1 MKKIISMFLMTI
13 ASVLAIAD
21 VNDVVVG
28 YSSKGLD
35 RYADGSVVRD
45 GECYALVYTKPGAT
59 FAGFKVDGTLVNPEA
74 DDVAAVAP
82 LAKDGAC
89 RPVAF
94 VLPADY
100 VTKHAGETVAVYL
113 LDTRCAD
120 GAPAGLKD
128 GQLVRVNRYSAVPDA
143 ALSFRASLQSV
154 PFPGMDAGAFCADK
168 AADAS
173 AVPAPTITKVEVVG
187 GVMRVH
193 VAQTVGCVTYGL
205 LGGAQPDALENSVAE
220 KNQDGNDKGEIVLTM
235 PIDKNAKFAKA
246 AGLVEIE
253 KKASLAK

>member
-1 MKKIISMFLMTI
+1 MKKVISMILAAI
-13 ASVLAIAD
+13 ASLFAIAD
-21 VNDVVVG
+21 VDKVVVG

-35 RYADGSVVRD
+35 RYADGSVVCD
-45 GECYALVYTKPGAT
+45 GECYALVYTKPGMP
-59 FAGFKVDGTLVNPEA
+59 FSGFKVDGTLVDPEA

-82 LAKDGAC
+82 LAKNGAC

-100 VTKHAGETVAVYL
+100 VRAHAGETVAVYL
-113 LDTRCAD
+113 LDTRCAN

-154 PFPGMDAGAFCADK
+154 PVPGTAAGAFCADK

-173 AVPAPTITKVEVVG
+173 AVPAPQITKVEVVDG
-187 GVMRVH
+187 KMRVH
-193 VAQTVGCVTYGL
+193 VARTVGCVTYGL
-205 LGGAQPDALENSVAE
+205 LGGAQPDALEHSVAE
-220 KNQDGNDKGEIVLTM
+220 QNQDGDESGEIVLDM
-235 PIDKNAKFAKA
+235 PINGNARFAKA
-246 AGLVEIE
+246 AGLVAIE
-253 KKASLAK
+253 QKVSLAK

>member
-1 MKKIISMFLMTI
+1 MKKIISLFLMVL
-13 ASVLAIAD
+13 ASVGAVAD

-45 GECYALVYTKPGAT
+45 GECYALIYTKPGAT
-59 FAGFKVDGTLVNPEA
+59 FAGFKVDGTLVDPNV

-94 VLPADY
+94 VLPSDY
-100 VTKHAGETVAVYL
+100 VTKHAGEKVAVYL
-113 LDTRCAD
+113 LDTRCAN
-120 GAPAGLKD
+120 GEPAGLSN

-143 ALSFRASLQSV
+143 GLSFRASLQSA
-154 PFPGMDAGAFCADK
+154 PSPAMDPRTFCADQ
-168 AADAS
+168 AADTS
-173 AVPAPTITKVEVVG
+173 AVPVPTITKVEVVD

-193 VAQTVGCVTYGL
+193 VAKTVGCVTYGL
-205 LGGAQPDALENSVAE
+205 LGGAKPDTLENSVAE
-220 KNQDGNDKGEIVLTM
+220 QNVDGNASGEIVLAM
-235 PIDKNAKFAKA
+235 PMGENAKFARA

-253 KKASLAK
+253 KKTRRVK